1 MFKFGKGEAHLN
13 HLPKNNNLENILEE
27 VDKEKPL
34 NNDVSCPV
42 CGKKTTQST
51 FDRHIESKI
60 ESEGVGGEHDK
71 FSKKYQKMKF
81 VAHKFVIFKKKIK
94 KELSEIEIDVP
105 EFHQQQ
111 YISKYFDVK
120 NFIDDYEKKYEK
132 NMNKNNIF

>member
-1 MFKFGKGEAHLN
+1 
-13 HLPKNNNLENILEE
+13 
-27 VDKEKPL
+27 
-34 NNDVSCPV
+34 
-42 CGKKTTQST
+42 
-51 FDRHIESKI
+51 
-60 ESEGVGGEHDK
+60 
-71 FSKKYQKMKF
+71 MKF

-94 KELSEIEIDVP
+94 KELSEIEIDVQ